1 MFRIFRHY
9 IPKILILL
17 GTTESLILFLSVFL
31 STGGGIS
38 PDHALMFPRA
48 ALFCA
53 VMMFVMMAMGLY
65 HNFDE
70 DNSRMVL
77 TRISLSFLLGVVML
91 VLLYN
96 MLPGLSI
103 NHDKFLFAVLISF
116 SGIVTCRLARH
127 FWHNRIPK
135 SNILVI
141 GTGKKAQQLE
151 SLNHNYKNSDVRI
164 RSYLDIEEN
173 GTRHIAEDRI
183 IDIKQDLSN
192 LAQIAFDNDIRE
204 IVIALDER
212 RNTIPINAILD
223 CKMRGIA
230 VTDVNSFLERQLGKI
245 CINTLDPSTLIYC
258 DGFIQGEIKSLV
270 KRSFDIT
277 VSLALLVLMSPVM
290 LLTML
295 AILVESSFRGSV
307 IYSQKRIGAN
317 DRPFRIYKFRSMR
330 ENAEVEGNP
339 VWASKD
345 DARVT
350 RVGRFIRKT
359 RIDELPQLF
368 NVLKGDMSFVGP
380 RPERPEFTRELS
392 GEIPFYSLR
401 HHVKPG
407 ITGWAQI
414 CFPYG
419 ASKGDAREKLQY
431 DLYYLKNNTLF
442 LDILIL
448 IQTAAVIFLGNK
460 GAR

>member
-17 GTTESLILFLSVFL
+17 GTTESLILLLSVYL
-31 STGGGIS
+31 STGVGIS
-38 PDHALMFPRA
+38 PEDTLIFPHA

-53 VMMFVMMAMGLY
+53 VMMLVMMAMGLY
-65 HNFDE
+65 HNFDD

-77 TRISLSFLLGVVML
+77 TRITLGFLLGVVVL
-91 VLLYN
+91 ALLYN
-96 MLPGLSI
+96 LFPGLSI
-103 NHDKFLFAVLISF
+103 SHDKFLLAVFISF
-116 SGIVTCRLARH
+116 TGIVACRLV
-127 FWHNRIPK
+127 WHLWYYRIPK

-141 GTGKKAQQLE
+141 GTGKKARQLE
-151 SLNHNYKNSDVRI
+151 SLNHNCKNSDVRI
-164 RSYLDIEEN
+164 RCYLDIEGN

-183 IDIKQDLSN
+183 IINQDLSN
-192 LAQIAFDNDIRE
+192 LAQIVFDNDIRE
-204 IVIALDER
+204 IVIALEER

-230 VTDVNSFLERQLGKI
+230 VSDVNTFLERQLGKI
-245 CINTLDPSTLIYC
+245 CINTLDPSSLIYC
-258 DGFIQGEIKSLV
+258 DGFIQGEIKSLI
-270 KRSFDIT
+270 KRLFDVT
-277 VSLALLVLMSPVM
+277 VSLTLLVLMFPVM

-307 IYSQKRIGAN
+307 IYSQERIGAD
-317 DRPFRIYKFRSMR
+317 DRPFRIYKFRSMH
-330 ENAEVEGNP
+330 ENAEMEGKP
-339 VWASKD
+339 VWASKGD
-345 DARVT
+345 MRVT
-350 RVGRFIRKT
+350 RVGRVIRKT
-359 RIDELPQLF
+359 RMDELPQLI
-368 NVLKGDMSFVGP
+368 NVLNGDMSFVGP

-419 ASKGDAREKLQY
+419 ASKCDAREKLQY

-448 IQTAAVIFLGNK
+448 IQTAAVIFLGK